1 MRGLVL
7 AAGRGARLATHTT
20 DRPKCLID
28 VGGRSLLDRQ
38 IDALRSC
45 GADPVAVV
53 GGWRHRS
60 LEAPG
65 RIVFVNRQW
74 ADTTM
79 VSSLLCAAEWLA
91 EDETMVSYGDILFSR
106 AAAAALSNVAAALA
120 IAFDPEWQDLWSLR
134 FEDPLSDAETFAVD
148 DDGLV
153 IDIGDRPSSIEQVR
167 GQYMGLLRF
176 TPAGWADLR
185 RCLDRLPEE
194 ARLKVDMTA
203 LFRTSIRDHG
213 LAVTGV
219 PVPGPWC
226 EFDSPRDLEV
236 GTPVARHLDR
246 VDRGVV

>member
-7 AAGRGARLATHTT
+7 AAGRGARL
-20 DRPKCLID
+20 
-28 VGGRSLLDRQ
+28 
-38 IDALRSC
+38 
-45 GADPVAVV
+45 AVV

-153 IDIGDRPSSIEQVR
+153 IDIVRRPSSR
-167 GQYMGLLRF
+167 C
-176 TPAGWADLR
+176 AGSTWDFCASLPRAGRTFADVSIVFR
-185 RCLDRLPEE
+185 RRP
-194 ARLKVDMTA
+194 
-203 LFRTSIRDHG
+203 
-213 LAVTGV
+213 
-219 PVPGPWC
+219 
-226 EFDSPRDLEV
+226 DSRS
-236 GTPVARHLDR
+236 T
-246 VDRGVV
+246 